1 MPSTPSSPRRIFTVP
16 DDMPGHSI
24 PQPPRVVQAIR
35 LDTLRAA
42 LTGAGLSEVVLDSI
56 LRTHNPTTS
65 FQFQSNWAKF
75 ISFLYT
81 KECLITNVIQ
91 YLSIQ
96 YQIQTSPLKSSNLI
110 LYILF
115 LTGRNS
121 YEVIYKLLYILFT

>member
-1 MPSTPSSPRRIFTVP
+1 
-16 DDMPGHSI
+16 MPGHNI

-42 LTGAGLSEVVLDSI
+42 LADAGLSEVVIDSI
-56 LRTHNPTTS
+56 LRTHKPTTL
-65 FQFQSNWAKF
+65 FQYQSILAKF

-96 YQIQTSPLKSSNLI
+96 YQIQTSPLKSSN
-110 LYILF
+110 F
-115 LTGRNS
+115 
-121 YEVIYKLLYILFT
+121 